1 MVMVPRLDTN
11 ICTSSKENGFA
22 LVLLDRSIYVAG
34 STNGDLDGQ
43 SNSGDRDAF
52 LIEYDGDGSKL
63 WTQLLGSS
71 YQDFARSVSAGA
83 DGSVYIAG
91 FTDGPVLDG
100 QSHSGWGDAFISKY
114 SVIDYI

>member
-1 MVMVPRLDTN
+1 M
-11 ICTSSKENGFA
+11 
-22 LVLLDRSIYVAG
+22 
-34 STNGDLDGQ
+34 
-43 SNSGDRDAF
+43 
-52 LIEYDGDGSKL
+52 
-63 WTQLLGSS
+63 LGSS